1 MQRLR
6 RNDMGYEMIMEEEE
20 KEEEE
25 NLTYQ
30 FHGVIAATTPTAS

>member
-6 RNDMGYEMIMEEEE
+6 RNDMGYEMIMEE
-20 KEEEE
+20 EEEE

>member
-6 RNDMGYEMIMEEEE
+6 RNDMGYEMIM
-20 KEEEE
+20 EEEE